1 METVFKI
8 INTSANKESPFDRQE
23 RISWWDQKKLRDA
36 KVIVVG
42 AGAIGNETLKNLAL
56 LGIGNVMV
64 CDMDVIS
71 TSNLSRTVLFKKDD
85 VGKKKAIVAAERFK
99 EMNLEENAMVDCF
112 IGDIVWDLGTGVYR
126 YFDVVLGCLDN
137 VETRFKVNRMCWMAS
152 RPFIDAGINE
162 LAGSV
167 SVFNAPKTACY
178 ECNASE
184 SQYKAARVRYSCDDF
199 KKRSI
204 SEGRAPT
211 TQVASALVSAMQVQE
226 AVKIICNKQA
236 AYGKKIYY
244 QGTNNAFDLIDLK
257 KNENCLAH
265 VSYDKVI
272 ETGMTNQTTAG
283 EFLDFVSRAENSGA
297 NSVIDLRGDRSFLQT
312 AKCRFCGK
320 AIDVYKPSFRIF
332 FDELICDSCKS
343 KDITKDEHEERN
355 YISDITLSSDSKLL
369 NMSLDEIGFP
379 KLHII
384 AVRNAEGSYKYYE
397 LSGDLHNVMPNIHKG
412 LQC

>member
-8 INTSANKESPFDRQE
+8 INSSTNKESPFDRQE
-23 RISWWDQKKLRDA
+23 RISWWDQEKLRNA
-36 KVIVVG
+36 KILVVG

-64 CDMDVIS
+64 CDMDTIS

-85 VGKKKAIVAAERFK
+85 IGKQKAIIAGERFK
-99 EMNLEENAMVDCF
+99 EMNLETNAKFDTF

-126 YFDVVLGCLDN
+126 YFDVILGCLDN

-152 RPFIDAGINE
+152 KPFIDAGINE

-167 SVFNAPKTACY
+167 SVFNPPKTACY
-178 ECNASE
+178 ECNASD

-204 SEGRAPT
+204 DEGRAPT
-211 TQVASALVSAMQVQE
+211 TQVASALVSAIQVQE
-226 AVKIICNKQA
+226 AVKIVCNKQA

-257 KNENCLAH
+257 YNENCLAH
-265 VSYDKVI
+265 VSYGEVI
-272 ETGMTNQTTAG
+272 ETSMTNRVTAR
-283 EFLDFVSRAENSGA
+283 EFLDFVSKTENSGA
-297 NSVIDLRGDRSFLQT
+297 NASIDFRGDRSFLQT
-312 AKCRFCGK
+312 VKCRSCGK
-320 AIDVYKPSFRIF
+320 LIDVYKPSFRIF
-332 FDELICDSCKS
+332 FDELVCDSCKN
-343 KDITKDEHEERN
+343 KDIPRNEHEERN
-355 YISDITLSSDSKLL
+355 YISDINISSDKKLL
-369 NMSLDEIGFP
+369 DMTLDELGFP

-384 AVRNAEGSYKYYE
+384 AVRNAEGNYGYYE
-397 LSGDLHNVMPNIHKG
+397 LSGDLQNVMPNIYNR
-412 LQC
+412 